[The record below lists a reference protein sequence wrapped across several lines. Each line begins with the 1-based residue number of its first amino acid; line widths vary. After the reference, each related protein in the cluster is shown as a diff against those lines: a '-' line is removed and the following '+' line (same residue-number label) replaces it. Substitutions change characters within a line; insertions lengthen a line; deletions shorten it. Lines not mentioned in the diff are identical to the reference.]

1 MAILML
7 FEYFLSKFCLNFFT
21 LILSALPNVMHFV
34 RTFSICVL
42 LAKGLLLSKR
52 LKIMEKLY
60 TSKTFLIKAGGR
72 RHTPHPAPLDPLLAI
87 SYKKPSNDQSINLFH
102 DAKAQGE
109 AVKDQMVTLVC
120 RTQMQQLTIH

>member
-1 MAILML
+1 MLPRKIFKNAHALMAILVL
-7 FEYFLSKFCLNFFT
+7 FEYFSSKFCLNFFT

-87 SYKKPSNDQSINLFH
+87 SYKNHQTINQSIYS
-102 DAKAQGE
+102 
-109 AVKDQMVTLVC
+109 M
-120 RTQMQQLTIH
+120 TQKRRGKR